1 MGVGA
6 AIARGSQEVK
16 GYWALLVKTRI
27 KKTQQM
33 KEGRSKILK
42 LVNFWENKK
51 TINTRNSLSP
61 KRFVIIVTNPLF
73 CLFRFRKNRI
83 KQKDEIP
90 SPSHPRNKIRGGFT

>member
-1 MGVGA
+1 
-6 AIARGSQEVK
+6 
-16 GYWALLVKTRI
+16 
-27 KKTQQM
+27 
-33 KEGRSKILK
+33 
-42 LVNFWENKK
+42 LVNFWKNKK

-90 SPSHPRNKIRGGFT
+90 SPSHPRNKIRGGGLPRISKSMATTKDSSNKKKSQGGV